1 MKLNALKV
9 NLKRWNET
17 EFGNVTIK
25 KMKRWNDLNALDSI
39 EDSSSL
45 SEDEKLEKER
55 LVWKSKRPLY
65 WRRVVGDKW
74 QG

>member
-1 MKLNALKV
+1 
-9 NLKRWNET
+9 
-17 EFGNVTIK
+17 
-25 KMKRWNDLNALDSI
+25 MKRWNDLNALDSI